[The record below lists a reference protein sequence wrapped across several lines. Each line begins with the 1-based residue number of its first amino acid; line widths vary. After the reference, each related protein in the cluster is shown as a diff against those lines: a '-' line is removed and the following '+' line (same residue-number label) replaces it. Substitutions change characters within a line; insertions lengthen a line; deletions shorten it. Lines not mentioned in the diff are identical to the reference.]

1 MSFSLFYSLVQLHKW
16 SSVTLQ
22 NIKLHRPTVSQLL
35 LWTNHSPLP
44 AYRFDWLMEH
54 GKSTLVTFSLAIC
67 SKCCQPLPW
76 QRPFVSR
83 HFFAAESYTCF
94 PPFWV
99 EVSSPSFLYL
109 HVFPA
114 IFVPRL
120 SQRFNTLFPLF
131 PTFCFA
137 AYLVRHFFFR
147 HFASLWLRPLQA
159 PPRKLGVE

>member
-1 MSFSLFYSLVQLHKW
+1 MSFSLFCSLVQLHKL

-22 NIKLHRPTVSQLL
+22 NIKLHRPTVSQPL

-54 GKSTLVTFSLAIC
+54 GKLPLVSFHSQYVQNVANRCHDSVHLFPAIF
-67 SKCCQPLPW
+67 CCC
-76 QRPFVSR
+76 
-83 HFFAAESYTCF
+83 HESYTCF

-99 EVSSPSFLYL
+99 EVSLYL

-131 PTFCFA
+131 PAICFA
-137 AYLVRHFFFR
+137 AYRGRHLFFR
-147 HFASLWLRPLQA
+147 HFASLCTA
-159 PPRKLGVE
+159 TVTSSA